1 MSPVRRLLL
10 LLIALVLLAAG
21 GALLYIR
28 QTGLSALPLPPPA
41 EARIARA
48 LRAVAVPA
56 EVRARL
62 NPVPATPEVLA
73 EGLAHFADHC
83 ASCHAIDGSGNTAL
97 GRGLYPKAPDMR
109 AEATQRL
116 TDGELF
122 WIIEQ
127 GVRFTGMPGWSTGT
141 ADGERASW
149 MLVRAIR
156 HLPKLTTDERTR
168 LEDLV
173 PRSPAE
179 VRQEI
184 EEERFLAGGDAGAN

>member
-1 MSPVRRLLL
+1 MRRLLL
-10 LLIALVLLAAG
+10 LLVAFVLVLAG
-21 GALLYIR
+21 GGLLYVR
-28 QTGLSALPLPPPA
+28 QTGLSALPTPPAA
-41 EARIARA
+41 EARVARVVRR
-48 LRAVAVPA
+48 LAVPA
-56 EVRARL
+56 DVRSRL
-62 NPVPATPEVLA
+62 NPVPASPEVLA

-83 ASCHAIDGSGNTAL
+83 ASCHAIDGSGDTAT

-109 AEATQRL
+109 APATQQL

-141 ADGERASW
+141 ADGEQASW

-156 HLPKLTTDERTR
+156 HLPALTAEERTR
-168 LEDLV
+168 LEELM

-179 VRQEI
+179 VRQQI
-184 EEERFLAGGDAGAN
+184 EEERFLAGDDAPAGR